1 MCEQT
6 DSWEIFRSSQL
17 GSNIQEVVETPEC
30 KVFRLDDTSGEGT
43 MTLYRVF
50 DGVFLMYNDFH
61 MKSSYSQ
68 FSCSDSLLCIDH
80 CREGRIEHRTDNG
93 MLYYMEPGDMRVDRR
108 VHHTGN
114 MDFPLCHYHGITIG
128 FQVDTAQNAIRDAMP
143 AISIDI
149 EVLAAKYSNDD
160 HPFVLRQDS
169 GVEHIFSELYNVPSK
184 IRMDYFKIKVMELLI
199 YLGAL
204 ELSEHKDER
213 PYFYSSQ
220 IEKIKAIHTLLTGD
234 LTKNYTAEELSSRFE
249 ISASALK
256 NGFKGVYGNPIY
268 TYIRTYKMNFA
279 ASLLIQDKNARIID
293 VAAKVGYDNPS
304 KFSAAFRETMG
315 MTPVQYR
322 NHIR

>member
-1 MCEQT
+1 MCEQK

-61 MKSSYSQ
+61 MKSCYSQ
-68 FSCSDSLLCIDH
+68 FSCADSLLCIDH

-93 MLYYMEPGDMRVDRR
+93 MLYYMESGDIRVDRR
-108 VHHTGN
+108 VHHSGD

-128 FQVDTAQNAIRDAMP
+128 FQVDMAQKAIREAMP
-143 AISIDI
+143 AIPVDI
-149 EVLAAKYSNDD
+149 EALAAKYSNDD

-184 IRMDYFKIKVMELLI
+184 VRMDYFKIKVMELLI

-220 IEKIKAIHTLLTGD
+220 IEKIKAIHMLLTGD

-249 ISASALK
+249 ISVSALK
-256 NGFKGVYGNPIY
+256 NGFKGVYGSPIY

-279 ASLLIQDKNARIID
+279 ASLLIQGKNARIID

>member
-1 MCEQT
+1 MPKNT
-6 DSWEIFRSSQL
+6 DVWEVFHSSQL
-17 GSNIQEVVETPEC
+17 GSNIQEVVATAEC
-30 KVFRLDDTSGEGT
+30 KVFRMDDVSGEGT
-43 MTLYRVF
+43 MTFYRVF

-61 MKSSYSQ
+61 MKTCYSQ
-68 FSCSDSLLCIDH
+68 FSCDNSLLCIDH
-80 CREGRIEHRTDNG
+80 CREGRIEHRTDSG

-108 VHHTGN
+108 VHHTGD

-128 FQVDTAQNAIRDAMP
+128 FQVEKAQKAIREAIP

-149 EVLAAKYSNDD
+149 EVLANKYSNDA

-184 IRMDYFKIKVMELLI
+184 IRMDYFKIKVLELLI
-199 YLGAL
+199 YLAAL
-204 ELSEHKDER
+204 ELSEQKDER
-213 PYFYSSQ
+213 PCFYSSQ
-220 IEKIKAIHTLLTGD
+220 VEKIKAIHTLLTAD
-234 LTKNYTAEELSSRFE
+234 LTKNYTAEDLSNRFD

-256 NGFKGVYGNPIY
+256 NGFKSVYGSPLY

-279 ASLLIQDKNARIID
+279 ASMLKQNKNARIID

>member
-1 MCEQT
+1 MREQT
-6 DSWEIFRSSQL
+6 DSWNIFRSSQL

-30 KVFRLDDTSGEGT
+30 KIFRLDDVSGEGT

-61 MKSSYSQ
+61 MKRCHSQ
-68 FSCSDSLLCIDH
+68 FSCDDSLLCIDH
-80 CREGRIEHRTDNG
+80 CREGRIEHRTDSG

-108 VHHTGN
+108 VHHTGD

-128 FQVDTAQNAIRDAMP
+128 FQVGVAQKAIREAIP
-143 AISIDI
+143 AIAVDLEALSD
-149 EVLAAKYSNDD
+149 KYSNDD

-169 GVEHIFSELYNVPSK
+169 AVEHIFSELYHVPPR

-234 LTKNYTAEELSSRFE
+234 LTKNYTTEDLSSRFE

-256 NGFKGVYGNPIY
+256 NGFKGVYGSPIY
-268 TYIRTYKMNFA
+268 SYIRTYQMNFA
-279 ASLLIQDKNARIID
+279 ASLLTQDKNARIID

-322 NHIR
+322 NNIR

>member
-1 MCEQT
+1 MLEKA
-6 DSWEIFRSSQL
+6 DVWEVFHPSQL
-17 GSNIQEVVETPEC
+17 GSNIQEVVATAEC
-30 KVFRLDDTSGEGT
+30 KVFRMDDASGEGT

-61 MKSSYSQ
+61 MKNCYSQ
-68 FSCSDSLLCIDH
+68 FSCDNSLLCIDH

-108 VHHTGN
+108 VHHTGD

-128 FQVDTAQNAIRDAMP
+128 FQVDTAQKAIQKAIP

-149 EVLAAKYSNDD
+149 EGLANKYSNDA

-169 GVEHIFSELYNVPSK
+169 SVEHIFSELYNVPSK

-199 YLGAL
+199 YLAAL
-204 ELSEHKDER
+204 ELSEHQDER

-220 IEKIKAIHTLLTGD
+220 IEKIKAIHTLLTAD
-234 LTKNYTAEELSSRFE
+234 LTKNYTAEDLSNRFD

-256 NGFKGVYGNPIY
+256 NGFKSVYGSPLY
-268 TYIRTYKMNFA
+268 TYIRTYKMNSA
-279 ASLLIQDKNARIID
+279 ASMLKQDKNTRIID

-304 KFSAAFRETMG
+304 KFSAAFRKTMG

>member
-1 MCEQT
+1 MREPKNP
-6 DSWEIFRSSQL
+6 WNIFRSSQL
-17 GSNIQEVVETPEC
+17 GRNIQEVVETSEC
-30 KVFRLDDTSGEGT
+30 RVFRMDDVSGEGT

-61 MKSSYSQ
+61 MKRCHSQ
-68 FSCSDSLLCIDH
+68 FSCDDSLLCIDH

-108 VHHTGN
+108 VHHTGD

-128 FQVDTAQNAIRDAMP
+128 FQVGAAQKAIREAVP
-143 AISIDI
+143 AIAVDLES
-149 EVLAAKYSNDD
+149 LSSKFSNDD

-169 GVEHIFSELYNVPSK
+169 TVEHIFSELYQVPSR
-184 IRMDYFKIKVMELLI
+184 IRMDYFKIKVMELLV

-220 IEKIKAIHTLLTGD
+220 IEKIKAIHTMLTSD

-256 NGFKGVYGNPIY
+256 NGFKGVYGSPIY
-268 TYIRTYKMNFA
+268 TYIRTYKMNVA
-279 ASLLIQDKNARIID
+279 ASLLMQDKNARIID

-322 NHIR
+322 NKIR